1 MPVTTVQSIVNTF
14 IGTGSF
20 RFLPGAAL
28 PATPA
33 LPAGYLMDF
42 GEGAYTV
49 KSGGDLKMLKTA
61 AGGVVG
67 NSKKRRVNPTLMIE
81 RDYNYLSPDILGY
94 YSGTGNTGGT
104 PSFGKVVEGFG
115 WFGLQMEDE
124 NVNVAGSGIW
134 VYHSFPCDIVIDG
147 DLKADGEDFG
157 MLKLV
162 AEAMLGRGR
171 GTVVIST
178 RPVTA

>member
-1 MPVTTVQSIVNTF
+1 MPVTTVQSIVNTVVA
-14 IGTGSF
+14 TGSF

-28 PATPA
+28 PSTPA

-42 GEGAYTV
+42 GEAEYTV
-49 KSGGDLKMLKTA
+49 KSAGDLKELWLA
-61 AGGVVG
+61 SGGLLG
-67 NSKKRRVNPTLMIE
+67 KSKKRRVKPTLTIE
-81 RDYNYLSPDILGY
+81 RDLQYISPDVLGY
-94 YSGTGNTGGT
+94 YSGTANTGGT

-147 DLKADGEDFG
+147 DLSAKGDDFASV
-157 MLKLV
+157 KLMV
-162 AEAMLGRGR
+162 EAMLGRGK
-171 GTVVIST
+171 GTVVIGA
-178 RPVTA
+178 RPITP